1 MRSSSPCSLG
11 TGTALSIFQ
20 GWFRPSGRDDAD
32 PSHTLGLLR
41 ARRERPGSRR
51 APEQRDELA
60 AVQSITSSARASS
73 VGGISTPIVLAAF
86 KLMINSN
93 LVGCSTGK
101 STGFAPLKTLS
112 R

>member
-32 PSHTLGLLR
+32 PSHTLGLLH
-41 ARRERPGSRR
+41 ARRERPHRSS
-51 APEQRDELA
+51 AEQQYELA
-60 AVQSITSSARASS
+60 PLHSITSSARAMS
-73 VGGISTPIVLAAF
+73 VGGISRPIALAAF

-101 STGFAPLKTLS
+101 SAGFAPLKTLS